1 LPFRIEYKSSVHH
14 DLKSLDPHIAK
25 RILEEL
31 EASLGEDPDR
41 GEPLTGRFRGLRR
54 YRIGEYRV
62 IYIKTREGVLVL
74 RIGHRS
80 SVYRP

>member
-14 DLKSLDPHIAK
+14 DLKNLDPHIAK
-25 RILEEL
+25 RILDEL
-31 EASLGEDPDR
+31 EAALTEDPDR

-54 YRIGEYRV
+54 YQIGDYRV
-62 IYIKTREGVLVL
+62 VYTRTRNGVLVL

-80 SVYRP
+80 SVYQS

>member
-1 LPFRIEYKSSVHH
+1 MPGRIEYKSSVHH
-14 DLKSLDPHIAK
+14 DLKNLDPHIAR
-25 RILEEL
+25 RILDEL
-31 EASLGEDPDR
+31 EAALTEDPDR

-62 IYIKTREGVLVL
+62 VDTKTKAGVLVL

-80 SVYRP
+80 SVYRS

>member
-1 LPFRIEYKSSVHH
+1 LPGRIEYKSSVHH
-14 DLKSLDPHIAK
+14 DLKNLDPPVAK
-25 RILEEL
+25 RILDEL
-31 EASLGEDPDR
+31 EAALAEDPDR

-62 IYIKTREGVLVL
+62 VYTKTKDGVLVL

-80 SVYRP
+80 SVYRS

>member
-14 DLKSLDPHIAK
+14 DLKNLDPHIAK
-25 RILEEL
+25 RILDEL
-31 EASLGEDPDR
+31 EASLGENPDR
-41 GEPLTGRFRGLRR
+41 GEPLTGRFRGFRR

-62 IYIKTREGVLVL
+62 IYTKTRAGVLVL

-80 SVYRP
+80 SVYRS

>member
-1 LPFRIEYKSSVHH
+1 MPFRIEYKSSVHH

-62 IYIKTREGVLVL
+62 IYIKTREGVLGL